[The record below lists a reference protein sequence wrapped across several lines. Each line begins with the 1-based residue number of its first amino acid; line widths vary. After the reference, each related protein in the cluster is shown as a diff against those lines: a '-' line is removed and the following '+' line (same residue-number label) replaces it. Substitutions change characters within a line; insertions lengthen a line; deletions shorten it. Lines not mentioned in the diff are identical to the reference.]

1 MGCAGSKAETHD
13 DTWGEL
19 DPSERTVMP
28 ASEREA
34 VSFRDIEDEAL
45 RLNAEA
51 KETEEAGH
59 FDDARALYERAL
71 ELMRVSKGE
80 SSVGYAV
87 ILSNMACLLRT
98 QKRYDEALELFT
110 EALDMVENYQYWD
123 SFGGED
129 SKKEMVDQ
137 ILQNKLQMEIRSG
150 VI

>member
-1 MGCAGSKAETHD
+1 
-13 DTWGEL
+13 
-19 DPSERTVMP
+19 MP

-34 VSFRDIEDEAL
+34 VSFREIEDEAL

-51 KETEEAGH
+51 KETEEAGN

-71 ELMRVSKGE
+71 ESM
-80 SSVGYAV
+80 SSTSGMTVPYATT
-87 ILSNMACLLRT
+87 LSNMACLLRT

-129 SKKEMVDQ
+129 SKKEMVDI
-137 ILQNKLQMEIRSG
+137 ILRHKLLMEIRSG

>member
-34 VSFRDIEDEAL
+34 VSFRDIEVEAL

-71 ELMRVSKGE
+71 
-80 SSVGYAV
+80 
-87 ILSNMACLLRT
+87 
-98 QKRYDEALELFT
+98 
-110 EALDMVENYQYWD
+110 
-123 SFGGED
+123 
-129 SKKEMVDQ
+129 
-137 ILQNKLQMEIRSG
+137 
-150 VI
+150 

>member
-71 ELMRVSKGE
+71 ELM
-80 SSVGYAV
+80 SSTSGMTVPYATT
-87 ILSNMACLLRT
+87 LSNMACLLRT

-129 SKKEMVDQ
+129 SKKELVDQ

-150 VI
+150 VYT